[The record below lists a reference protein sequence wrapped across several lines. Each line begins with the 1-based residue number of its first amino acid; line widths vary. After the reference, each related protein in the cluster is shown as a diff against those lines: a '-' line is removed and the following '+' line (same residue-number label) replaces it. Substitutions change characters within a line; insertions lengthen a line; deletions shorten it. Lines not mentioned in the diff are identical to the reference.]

1 MNYNLCNKEEVFR
14 QRKQYQEIQKID
26 INFDFLYISYILTYY
41 IYHTLLLILPLTL
54 LALLLVSSF
63 TGT

>member
-41 IYHTLLLILPLTL
+41 IYHTLL
-54 LALLLVSSF
+54 
-63 TGT
+63 